1 MAGVKRFVTY
11 IYAYEEGRKAGN
23 AGFAKIEIR
32 GEESRIEV
40 HVQGIC
46 PAGNVCTLYLFRA
59 NGEEM
64 QGIEIGE
71 LPILAGKGEMLYRLK
86 TAKIEKSPYSIYDMD
101 GLLLLGK
108 ENQIWLSRWKEG
120 VAVEVRP
127 ENLKIWN
134 EADKKQ
140 ATGEHQT
147 ENAEDHEPQ
156 TNPDETIAA
165 TEVPM
170 RNIFPEYNWR
180 ESWEKLQTNNPQMV
194 LRQDTVCVQIA
205 LKEIRELPR
214 QYWSLGNNSFLLHG
228 FFNYRYLV
236 VGKMENDNEESWFL
250 GVPGVYQRQER
261 VMAAVFGFPEF
272 MPVAEDAHKAVAD
285 REPLGQ
291 FGYWCRNIDE

>member
-1 MAGVKRFVTY
+1 
-11 IYAYEEGRKAGN
+11 
-23 AGFAKIEIR
+23 
-32 GEESRIEV
+32 
-40 HVQGIC
+40 
-46 PAGNVCTLYLFRA
+46 
-59 NGEEM
+59 
-64 QGIEIGE
+64 
-71 LPILAGKGEMLYRLK
+71 
-86 TAKIEKSPYSIYDMD
+86 
-101 GLLLLGK
+101 
-108 ENQIWLSRWKEG
+108 
-120 VAVEVRP
+120 
-127 ENLKIWN
+127 
-134 EADKKQ
+134 
-140 ATGEHQT
+140 
-147 ENAEDHEPQ
+147 
-156 TNPDETIAA
+156 
-165 TEVPM
+165 M